1 MQISKKAEEHI
12 KTIISFYTASEE
24 IGRPRL
30 SNMKLERS
38 VSGSKE
44 APDNYDKNFNKQL
57 ANRKHITKKL
67 GQIADQC
74 RSMING
80 EVTRYESKQ
89 CKVDNCDHKNKRVPI
104 DQKFCAG
111 CGRSYG

>member
-12 KTIISFYTASEE
+12 KTIISFY
-24 IGRPRL
+24 
-30 SNMKLERS
+30 
-38 VSGSKE
+38 
-44 APDNYDKNFNKQL
+44 
-57 ANRKHITKKL
+57 TKKL